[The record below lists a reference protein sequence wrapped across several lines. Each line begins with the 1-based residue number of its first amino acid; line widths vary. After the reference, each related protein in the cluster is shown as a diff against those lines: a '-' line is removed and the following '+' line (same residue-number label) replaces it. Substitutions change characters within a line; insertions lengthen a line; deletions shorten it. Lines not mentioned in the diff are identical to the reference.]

1 MIVVPTSGQ
10 LQVPGQLQS
19 YARILL
25 TIGANATV
33 TRNFTDVGEPEMI
46 TPDAGYIAWR
56 YDESGVRR
64 YGQRLPI
71 QFTEQFIFTD
81 YPQLEIDQLLV
92 VLRFGVTAS
101 VSIRRRAI

>member
-10 LQVPGQLQS
+10 LQVPGEFQS
-19 YARILL
+19 YARVFL
-25 TIGANATV
+25 TIDANATV
-33 TRNFTDVGEPEMI
+33 TRNFTADGEPEMI

-71 QFTEQFIFTD
+71 QFAEQFIFTD
-81 YPQLEIDQLLV
+81 YPQLAIDQLLV
-92 VLRFGVTAS
+92 VLRFGVAAS
-101 VSIRRRAI
+101 VSIRRKAI